1 MPIIY
6 SFRDFTLNHK
16 PMSMKIGLDI
26 MGGDF
31 APENCLAGAVD
42 ALNALPADVRIVLIG
57 DTEKAKAYLNSK
69 HIPESQFDFVHAPD
83 VIEMGEHPTKALA
96 QKPNSSISV
105 GYKLLKEN
113 EIQSFASAGNTG
125 AMLVGAMFSV
135 KAVPGVIR
143 PCITSILPKENGGF
157 GIVLDVGTNA
167 DCKPDVLYQF
177 AILGSI
183 FAKEVYK
190 IDNPKVGLL
199 NIGEEPEKGNLVA
212 QATHALMKDS
222 KDFNFVGNVE
232 GIEVFEDKADVIV
245 CEGFTGNVLLK
256 TAEAF
261 YSIIKRRNRSD
272 DYFDKF
278 NYELYGGTPILGIN
292 SNVMIAHGKSTPLA
306 FKNMLILSRDIVE
319 ANLNEKIKTV
329 FQ

>member
-1 MPIIY
+1 
-6 SFRDFTLNHK
+6 
-16 PMSMKIGLDI
+16 MKIGLDI

-31 APENCLAGAVD
+31 APKNCLEGAIM
-42 ALNALPADVRIVLIG
+42 ALDILPLNVKIVLIG
-57 DTEKAKAYLNSK
+57 DSEIAKNYLKDQGISEDK
-69 HIPESQFDFVHAPD
+69 FEFVHTTE

-96 QKPNSSISV
+96 QKPQSSISV
-105 GYKLLKEN
+105 GFKLLKEN
-113 EIQSFASAGNTG
+113 TIQCFASAGNTG

-143 PCITSILPKENGGF
+143 PCITSVLPKTNGGF
-157 GIVLDVGTNA
+157 GIILDVGTNA

-183 FAKEVYK
+183 YAKEVYK
-190 IDNPKVGLL
+190 IENPKVGLL
-199 NIGEEPEKGNLVA
+199 NIGEEPEKGNLVT
-212 QATHALMKDS
+212 QATHAMMKGT
-222 KDFNFVGNVE
+222 KDFNFIGNIE
-232 GIEVFEDKADVIV
+232 GSEVFEDKADVVV

-261 YSIIKRRNRSD
+261 YSMIKKRNRSD
-272 DYFDKF
+272 DYFDRF

-292 SNVMIAHGKSTPLA
+292 SNVMIAHGKSSPLA
-306 FKNMLILSRDIVE
+306 FKNMIVLSKEIIE

>member
-1 MPIIY
+1 
-6 SFRDFTLNHK
+6 
-16 PMSMKIGLDI
+16 MKLGLDI
-26 MGGDF
+26 MGGDY
-31 APENCLAGAVD
+31 APNNCIDGAIM
-42 ALNALPADVRIVLIG
+42 ALESLPSSVRIVMIG
-57 DTEKAKAYLNSK
+57 DSGLAKARLK
-69 HIPESQFDFVHAPD
+69 EKGIAEDKFDYVHTTE
-83 VIEMGEHPTKALA
+83 VIEMGEHPTKALS
-96 QKPNSSISV
+96 QKPNSSVAV
-105 GYKLLKEN
+105 GFKLLKEN
-113 EIQSFASAGNTG
+113 AIQCFASAGNTG
-125 AMLVGAMFSV
+125 AMLVGSMFSV

-143 PCITSILPKENGGF
+143 PCITTMIPKEHGGY

-177 AILGSI
+177 GILGSVY
-183 FAKEVYK
+183 AKEVYK
-190 IDNPKVGLL
+190 IANPKVGLL

-212 QATHALMKDS
+212 QAAHALMKDT

-261 YSIIKRRNRSD
+261 YSLIKKRNRSD
-272 DYFDKF
+272 EYFDKF

-306 FKNMLILSRDIVE
+306 FKNMMVLSKDIVE
-319 ANLNEKIKTV
+319 ANLSEKIKTV